1 MNRLLLSLTPAVL
14 CANLFGIAPTL
25 ARDLKTMRFENDLPR
40 PAGVDIAD
48 ARADQVVLYCT
59 QANAGCQG
67 LRAHFAK
74 LGLDYVDKDPQA
86 DPQAGAE
93 FDALGGQGIPL
104 VVFKQRLMHGY
115 YPSSFDTL
123 YAQYHTGSKPSPAQA
138 ATPATAGARQTASH
152 PVPAFDAT
160 AANPAETI
168 GTVET
173 VEPAAIAATIH
184 AHPDLVLQ
192 LTSPDARCGHCV
204 ASYQGFDAAART
216 YGRRI
221 KFARVAWSPWTQL
234 PKEVTAIHD
243 GGYAPTQLAFRSGK
257 KTGEFDGN
265 LMNRSREFGAFLKR
279 TYALGDGY
287 PDSAV
292 AVDEIGP
299 DNLAA
304 YLRTHPNAVIQFTSP
319 DPNCGPCAR
328 AYAGFEETASVHGR
342 RVSFARVQWLR
353 WNQPPEGIRETY
365 KLRAVPQI
373 LAIEDGQV
381 VDRLAGSHGK
391 ARLSGW
397 IEQRLVNAR

>member
-1 MNRLLLSLTPAVL
+1 MNCLLVLLTLIAGYAVL
-14 CANLFGIAPTL
+14 SGAAL
-25 ARDLKTMRFENDLPR
+25 ARDLKTMHFGNDLPR
-40 PAGVDIAD
+40 PADVAISGA
-48 ARADQVVLYCT
+48 APGQVVLYCT
-59 QANAGCQG
+59 QISAGCKG
-67 LRAHFAK
+67 LRAYLRKAGIDF
-74 LGLDYVDKDPQA
+74 VDKDPKT
-86 DPQAGAE
+86 DPVAGAE
-93 FDALGGQGIPL
+93 FDALGGQGVPL
-104 VVFKQRLMHGY
+104 VAFRHRLMHGY
-115 YPSSFDTL
+115 YPSAFDSL
-123 YAQYHTGSKPSPAQA
+123 YARYHTVSKPAPAQA
-138 ATPATAGARQTASH
+138 ATPATAGARQAASH
-152 PVPAFDAT
+152 PVPAFGAT
-160 AANPAETI
+160 AANPAETV

-192 LTSPDARCGHCV
+192 LTSPDTRCGHCV

-221 KFARVAWSPWTQL
+221 KFARVAWSPWTQF

-292 AVDEIGP
+292 AVDEVGP
-299 DNLAA
+299 DDLAA

-328 AYAGFEETASVHGR
+328 AYAGFEETAAVHGR
-342 RVSFARVQWLR
+342 QVSFARVQWLR
-353 WNQPPEGIRETY
+353 WNQPPEDVWKTY
-365 KLRAVPQI
+365 QLRAVPEI

-381 VDRLAGSHGK
+381 VDRLAGTHGK

-397 IEQRLVNAR
+397 IKQRLVNAR